1 MAPKRL
7 GNALLLLL
15 PTPLLGVQ
23 ERQPV
28 ELTDIDLGTRV
39 VGVNVFRANLTNHR
53 DTAIGVVLDLRAMPG
68 MWFRR
73 NMQGQFWFEL
83 GAGETQS
90 IEAEY
95 TFERMSP
102 EAVLRVRVG
111 PGHRT
116 QQGYYMQDSVWVEQR
131 FPVGKGNPS
140 AIDLEEYFET
150 ARRGPLEI
158 YAWRGSLAADRIEE
172 IATERLNAVQ
182 AVREILDVN
191 PPDRIRLVFY
201 PDSATKTSQTRH
213 IGAGWAF
220 GSTIAEIYIVEIYND
235 EVQLDPYH
243 ELAHVGT
250 ARIGDPPAMFGE
262 GFAVYVSER
271 LGADA
276 LEQLGS
282 PGRSVDETVC
292 GFLKGGTAF
301 TLEEL
306 SALED
311 IGTTESRPLVSYPQ
325 SASVM
330 KFLVDAY
337 GLERF
342 GAIYRA
348 AAEAEGTAAERS
360 EAAFREIL
368 GASTAEV
375 GRRWR
380 ASAEAVC
387 R

>member
-1 MAPKRL
+1 MMPRQL
-7 GNALLLLL
+7 GSALLLLI

-23 ERQPV
+23 EGQPV
-28 ELTDIDLGTRV
+28 ELTDIDLGAQV
-39 VGVNVFRANLTNHR
+39 VGVNSFRADLTNRR

-73 NMQGQFWFEL
+73 NMQGQFWFEV
-83 GAGETQS
+83 GARETQS

-111 PGHRT
+111 PGHRSEE
-116 QQGYYMQDSVWVEQR
+116 GFYVQDSVWVERR
-131 FPVGKGNPS
+131 FPVGEGNPS
-140 AIDLEEYFET
+140 AVDLEEYFEI

-158 YAWRGSLAADRIEE
+158 YAWRESLAASRIQE
-172 IATERLNAVQ
+172 IAETRLAAVA
-182 AVREILDVN
+182 AVREILNVD
-191 PPDRIRLVFY
+191 PPERIRLVFY

-220 GSTIAEIYIVEIYND
+220 GTTIVEIYND
-235 EVQLDPYH
+235 QMQLDPYH
-243 ELAHVGT
+243 ELAHVLAAG
-250 ARIGDPPAMFGE
+250 IGDPPAMFNE

-276 LEQLGS
+276 LAQLGS
-282 PGRSVDETVC
+282 PGRSVGETVC
-292 GFLKGGTAF
+292 GFLRDGTAF
-301 TLEEL
+301 TFEEL

-311 IGTTESRPLVSYPQ
+311 IGTTESRPFVSYPQ

-330 KFLVDAY
+330 KFLVDTY

-342 GAIYRA
+342 RATYRA

-360 EAAFREIL
+360 EAAFGEAL

-380 ASAEAVC
+380 AAAEGIC